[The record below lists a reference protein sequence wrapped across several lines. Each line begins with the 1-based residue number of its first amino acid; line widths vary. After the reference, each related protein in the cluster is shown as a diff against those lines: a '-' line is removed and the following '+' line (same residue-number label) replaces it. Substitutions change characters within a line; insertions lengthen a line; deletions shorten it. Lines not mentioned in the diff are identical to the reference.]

1 MGDHITFI
9 SSDLKHDVPFVE
21 FCNDLLH
28 EYYKS
33 EGYNITHD
41 IEYNDGCS
49 SQFKCIKAFSSLA
62 RRNTT
67 RIFCE
72 TSHGK
77 SKSDGLGGVIKSF
90 VYCDVCGSEKCL
102 LFEMLKNFMIIV
114 LRILQ
119 FIMLKM
125 VNQCLIGYSFIY
137 HSRK

>member
-41 IEYNDGCS
+41 IEYNDGYS

-62 RRNTT
+62 RRNIKTT

-90 VYCDVCGSEKCL
+90 VYHDVCGSEK
-102 LFEMLKNFMIIV
+102 II
-114 LRILQ
+114 
-119 FIMLKM
+119 
-125 VNQCLIGYSFIY
+125 
-137 HSRK
+137 